1 MNAESKKLQM
11 NTSRHVTDDFFA
23 DHGMSLE
30 AQLHRPVSLTRN
42 KRSQHAVQNGLLFS
56 AFKRTFY
63 QTVIAKCL
71 MQAKLLPLGSTV
83 VCWMRVILDCPYFA
97 CISSTMKTMIR

>member
-11 NTSRHVTDDFFA
+11 NTSQHVTDDFFA
-23 DHGMSLE
+23 DQGMSLE
-30 AQLHRPVSLTRN
+30 AQLHQPVSLTRN

-56 AFKRTFY
+56 AFSRTFY

-71 MQAKLLPLGSTV
+71 MQAKLLLLGSTV
-83 VCWMRVILDCPYFA
+83 VCWDA
-97 CISSTMKTMIR
+97 CYS

>member
-11 NTSRHVTDDFFA
+11 NTSQHVTDDFFA

-30 AQLHRPVSLTRN
+30 AQHHRPVSLTRN

-56 AFKRTFY
+56 ALKELFTR
-63 QTVIAKCL
+63 Q
-71 MQAKLLPLGSTV
+71 
-83 VCWMRVILDCPYFA
+83 
-97 CISSTMKTMIR
+97 